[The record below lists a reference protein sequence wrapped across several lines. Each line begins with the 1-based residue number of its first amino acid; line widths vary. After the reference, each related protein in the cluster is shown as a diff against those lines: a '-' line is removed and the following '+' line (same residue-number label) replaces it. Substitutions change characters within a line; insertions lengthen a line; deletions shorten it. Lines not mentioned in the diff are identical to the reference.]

1 MDRNRGGGGL
11 EASSVSLLS
20 EMHDL
25 MARKLPQVPDS
36 DPFREQLVELEQSL
50 RRCCQSV
57 RLTSSAS
64 SSISCLS

>member
-11 EASSVSLLS
+11 KPASLDLLE

-25 MARKLPQVPDS
+25 LARKLPQVPDS

-64 SSISCLS
+64 SSINCLS